1 MERQVKPARKEERP
15 PFWEWVVASIGALL
29 FLVLLGYL
37 LFQAISGNGV
47 PPDIVVEVTEF
58 QKNGDN
64 HLVIF
69 EARNRGG
76 QTAASVLIRGE
87 LERFGVTLETA
98 EATLDYLPPG
108 SMHAGGLLFRR
119 DPRELD
125 LVITAAGYSRP

>member
-1 MERQVKPARKEERP
+1 M
-15 PFWEWVVASIGALL
+15 ASIGALL

-37 LFQAISGNGV
+37 LFQAVSGNGV
-47 PPDIVVEVTEF
+47 PPDIIVEVTEI
-58 QKNGDN
+58 QKNGDD

-76 QTAASVLIRGE
+76 QTAASVIIRGE

-108 SMHAGGLLFRR
+108 SMRAGGLLFRR

-125 LVITAAGYSRP
+125 LVIAAAGYSRP